1 MKQVHN
7 KLFVTKFKNK
17 TRAEKMSVELYYI
30 CLYGLLII
38 ATTLI
43 QQLTSIANV
52 GLMPVFS
59 SREGVKFSGMTARL
73 ERAIL
78 NCVVSLAMIAP
89 AISVLTMT
97 ETSSANIVLA
107 VKVFFWARVVYIIA
121 YGLNVMG
128 VRSAS
133 WVTSLL
139 SILYLYFSAMTIS

>member
-1 MKQVHN
+1 
-7 KLFVTKFKNK
+7 
-17 TRAEKMSVELYYI
+17 MSVELYYI

-43 QQLTSIANV
+43 QQLTSIVNV

>member
-1 MKQVHN
+1 
-7 KLFVTKFKNK
+7 
-17 TRAEKMSVELYYI
+17 
-30 CLYGLLII
+30 
-38 ATTLI
+38 
-43 QQLTSIANV
+43 
-52 GLMPVFS
+52 MPVFS

-121 YGLNVMG
+121 YALNVMG

-139 SILYLYFSAMTIS
+139 SILYLYFSAMTVS